1 MATANLTLYKDG
13 TTSEA
18 FSLVSVEG
26 RVTSYDGAGAT
37 PTFPIAMDI
46 TKDVKPVG
54 NATNDRMYV
63 NVHRSGAAAAQ
74 GAIRT
79 SGAELKIS
87 VAKDPTSGAALLA
100 EAEYALCE
108 LVSYVTGAAPST
120 TCVANIAKL
129 CAGQL
134 L

>member
-1 MATANLTLYKDG
+1 
-13 TTSEA
+13 
-18 FSLVSVEG
+18 
-26 RVTSYDGAGAT
+26 
-37 PTFPIAMDI
+37 MDI

-63 NVHRSGAAAAQ
+63 NVHRSGAATAQ

-100 EAEYALCE
+100 EAQYALCE
-108 LVSYVTGAAPST
+108 LVSYITGAAPT
-120 TCVANIAKL
+120 TTAVANIAKL